1 MFADFDDPSGQYFSE
16 NIEESPMKK
25 DKRISND
32 KNLKIPEFPYN
43 ENNIKSVQRVSQ
55 YMQFIKYH
63 GLIGV

>member
-43 ENNIKSVQRVSQ
+43 ENNIKSVQRVS
-55 YMQFIKYH
+55 
-63 GLIGV
+63 